1 MLSCFTFHHIGYAVQ
16 DINTTGE
23 YYINAGWTMSEIQT
37 DNIQNT
43 KIAFLRKEGFPL
55 IELVSPID
63 EKSPIVNTLNKM
75 GVTPY
80 HICYEVLDIDSAI
93 LELRKL
99 KYIPLFKPVEAVA
112 LDNRRICYL
121 FNQSVGLIELL
132 NKK

>member
-1 MLSCFTFHHIGYAVQ
+1 MLSCFSFHHIGYAVQ

-23 YYINAGWTMSEIQT
+23 YYINAGWTMSEIQI
-37 DNIQNT
+37 DSIQNT

-55 IELVSPID
+55 IELVAPVD

-80 HICYEVLDIDSAI
+80 HICYEVLDIDLAI

-99 KYIPLFKPVEAVA
+99 KYIQLFKPVKAVA
-112 LDNRRICYL
+112 LENRRICYL